1 MVPSLG
7 KTRLDRLSSF
17 QLQSLYSTKLD
28 SGLSART
35 VRMIHTT
42 LHKALKQAV
51 NWSLMPRKVTEAVSP
66 PREQMEEINPLN
78 EEQVK
83 RLSKAVRGDSLEA
96 LYVLGIHTGL
106 RSGELLGLRWEDLD
120 LQAGTLQVKRIVFN
134 GRAEAPKT
142 VKGRRSIKLTQ
153 TSIRALQGH

>member
-1 MVPSLG
+1 
-7 KTRLDRLSSF
+7 
-17 QLQSLYSTKLD
+17 
-28 SGLSART
+28 
-35 VRMIHTT
+35 MIHTT

-51 NWSLMPRKVTEAVSP
+51 NWSLIPRNVTEPVSP